1 MKDSFSGVGI
11 VLLFA
16 LIAGPAATVSAQK
29 MGGDHDGWQ
38 PPAPPATWPAQEN
51 HGYGDGIEA
60 AWTDLAGHLR
70 PKPSRHTIY
79 QHPPSVKPG
88 AGRYEYRLGFRKGYD
103 VVYDHAHSATR

>member
-16 LIAGPAATVSAQK
+16 LIAAPAATVSAQK
-29 MGGDHDGWQ
+29 MGGDDGWQ
-38 PPAPPATWPAQEN
+38 PPGPPATWPAQEN